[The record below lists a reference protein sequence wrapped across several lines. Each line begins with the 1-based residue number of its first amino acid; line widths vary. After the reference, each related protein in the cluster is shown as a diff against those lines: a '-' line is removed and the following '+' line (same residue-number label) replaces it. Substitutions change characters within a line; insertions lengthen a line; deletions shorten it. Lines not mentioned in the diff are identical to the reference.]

1 MNSREPRP
9 GDTSDLVVD
18 GNPATDPA
26 AAHEAEVAAGATAGA
41 EVGPAST
48 AGATAGAD
56 GGPASTAGATAPGER
71 TPTAAAPLG
80 AGHPEAP
87 RRQDFGLR
95 GPVMLRGHQLK
106 ARQASTTDQRLL
118 GEQAS
123 TDWLH
128 TDPWRVMRIQSE
140 FVDGFGALAKIPK
153 AITVFGSARVKPGHP
168 YYEIGRELGARIHG
182 AGYATI
188 TGGGPGL
195 MEAPNRGA
203 HEAGGL
209 SIGLGIELP
218 MEQGLN
224 EWVDLGLNFRYFFVR
239 KTMFLKYSQAFI
251 CLPGG
256 FGTLD
261 ELFEALVMVQ
271 TEKIQRFP
279 IILIGTEFWGGLVEW
294 IRTRLVD
301 EGMIS
306 PNDPDLFLVT
316 DSPEEAVQHCVEAHA
331 GFVENLAARS
341 EQLRA
346 EAELLEQQIHR
357 LRPSE

>member
-1 MNSREPRP
+1 MTNSDFSMR
-9 GDTSDLVVD
+9 
-18 GNPATDPA
+18 
-26 AAHEAEVAAGATAGA
+26 
-41 EVGPAST
+41 GP
-48 AGATAGAD
+48 
-56 GGPASTAGATAPGER
+56 
-71 TPTAAAPLG
+71 LL
-80 AGHPEAP
+80 
-87 RRQDFGLR
+87 LR
-95 GPVMLRGHQLK
+95 GEQHRK
-106 ARQASTTDQRLL
+106 KQASTTDQRLL
-118 GEQAS
+118 DQQTNVE
-123 TDWLH
+123 WLH

-153 AITVFGSARVKPGHP
+153 AITVFGSARVKPDHS
-168 YYEIGRELGARIHG
+168 YYETGRKLGELINK

-203 HEAGGL
+203 KESGGM

-224 EWVDLGLNFRYFFVR
+224 QWVDMGLNFRYFFVR

-271 TEKIQRFP
+271 TEKIRRFP
-279 IILIGTEFWGGLVEW
+279 IILIGKEFWSGLTDW
-294 IRTRLVD
+294 IHERLVT

-306 PNDPDLFLVT
+306 PEDEDLFHVT
-316 DSPEEAVQHCVEAHA
+316 DDPEEAINICVEAHKDR
-331 GFVENLAARS
+331 VEHLKTRQYELQRQQEAI
-341 EQLRA
+341 A
-346 EAELLEQQIHR
+346 EELDTLEQEE
-357 LRPSE
+357 STEG